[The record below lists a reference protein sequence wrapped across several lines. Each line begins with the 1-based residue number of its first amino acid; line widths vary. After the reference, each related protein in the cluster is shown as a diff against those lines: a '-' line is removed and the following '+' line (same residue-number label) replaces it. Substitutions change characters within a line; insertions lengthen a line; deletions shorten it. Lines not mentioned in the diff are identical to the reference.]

1 MRNDPI
7 SEDDHDGRDDSHGEY
22 DDDHDPDWDDL
33 ESADEP
39 ETVTCP
45 HCGAET
51 DDESILCPICQR
63 RLAPA
68 KPVGRSFVLALV
80 LILIVLFL
88 WPFLGWVFRPN

>member
-7 SEDDHDGRDDSHGEY
+7 S
-22 DDDHDPDWDDL
+22 DDDHDFPVSGDDNPIED
-33 ESADEP
+33 ESGLDDPPWADAP
-39 ETVTCP
+39 EIVTCS

-63 RLAPA
+63 RIQARQ
-68 KPVGRSFVLALV
+68 PVGRSFVLAIV

-88 WPFLGWVFRPN
+88 WPFLGWMFQPK